1 MMSRFT
7 RTALFAAASSLAL
20 GSAAGA
26 QVFDQ
31 VGGGERRTVDVITV
45 TAQQREQ
52 SAQDVPISIGAYDS
66 EALAAAGVQDI
77 KDLISIAPGLMV
89 TSTQSETITTAR
101 IRGIGT
107 VGDNFGLESSV
118 GVYIDGVFRSRNGV
132 GFGDLGE
139 IERIEVLRG
148 PQGTLFGKN
157 TSAGVLNII
166 TAAPEFEYGGNVEYQ
181 WGDYGHQRLAAAVTG
196 PIIDDV
202 LAFRLFTADGRRN
215 GFTNLVVEQGGTIQF
230 ADSETRD
237 FTTYRGQLL
246 FTPSSTV
253 EARIIAD
260 YTDRSEVCCSAVSWD
275 YTAAAAGLVGAV
287 TPPQA
292 GGGVVFPADP
302 ESRVAFSNRLY
313 NQNVEDW
320 GVSGEV
326 DIDLPIGTLT
336 SVTAFRNWTNSRAQ
350 DIDYSAADI
359 AYRSADDNYTDLTR
373 FSQEL
378 RLAGQTDRLD
388 WLVGG
393 FFSHEELR
401 LGDAIQYGAD
411 WEPFLGLIF
420 AGSPFGVT
428 GTLNAFSGLAP
439 LAVAAGVPGAQ
450 GVLPP
455 VPPGT
460 GFPNGSGVN
469 QDVYDQTA
477 TSWALFT
484 HNTYQLTD
492 SLSVTAGLR
501 YTSENKDVF
510 ATFDTNAPGACAA
523 LETAFGFDPVTGAVT
538 AATFG
543 VQNGF
548 LPPTFDIGSVGT
560 AVATMCLPYARTGLD
575 ANGYDRQR
583 SDEELSGTLRL
594 TYDLSDDFMVYTG
607 YSRGFKAGG
616 FNLDRQLNGPIGPNG
631 YINPDSSFA
640 PEVIDAYELGF
651 KSQLFGNV
659 VQLNGNLFL
668 QQIEDFQLNT
678 FNGLAFVVE
687 SVDESESMGLEL
699 DAFWAT
705 PIPGLDLSAGYAF
718 VNTEYTEVN
727 TGDPLVDAIQGKD
740 YSLSPEHFLTG
751 QALYERPVLNS
762 LLFTAAIDG
771 RWVSEYNTGSD
782 LDPEKIQD
790 GFGLINARVGIGS
803 ETDAWSIEVWGRNLT
818 DETYAQ
824 VAFDAFAQG
833 RRAGAGTSNDARG
846 TASYMAFLGAPRT
859 WGVTL
864 RTEW

>member
-7 RTALFAAASSLAL
+7 RAALFAAASSLAL
-20 GSAAGA
+20 GSTAGA
-26 QVFDQ
+26 QVFEQ
-31 VGGGERRTVDVITV
+31 VGGGDRRTVDVITV
-45 TAQQREQ
+45 TAQQREE
-52 SAQDVPISIGAYDS
+52 SAQDVPISIGAYDT

-139 IERIEVLRG
+139 LERIEVLRG

-157 TSAGVLNII
+157 TSAGVLNIV
-166 TAAPEFEYGGNVEYQ
+166 TKGPEFEYGGNLEYQ
-181 WGDYGHQRLAAAVTG
+181 WGDYGHERLAGAITG

-202 LAFRLFTADGRRN
+202 LAFRLFAADGRRN
-215 GFTNLVVEQGGTIQF
+215 GFTDLIVEQGGTLQVE
-230 ADSETRD
+230 DSETRD

-246 FTPSSTV
+246 FTPSPTV
-253 EARIIAD
+253 EARLIAD
-260 YTDRSEVCCSAVSWD
+260 STTRSEVCCSAVSWD
-275 YTAAAAGLVGAV
+275 YTATGAALVGAV

-302 ESRVAFSNRLY
+302 DARVAYSNRLY
-313 NQNVEDW
+313 KQDVDDW

-326 DIDLPIGTLT
+326 DIELPVGTLT
-336 SVTAFRNWTNSRAQ
+336 SVTAFRNWTNRRSQ
-350 DIDYSAADI
+350 DIDYSAADL
-359 AYRSADDNYTDLTR
+359 AYRDFDNNFTDLTR

-378 RLAGQTDRLD
+378 RLAGSTENLD

-401 LGDAIQYGAD
+401 LGDAIRYGAD
-411 WEPFLGLIF
+411 WESYVGLIASGLSDPNFVSTNLNGLALGLL
-420 AGSPFGVT
+420 P
-428 GTLNAFSGLAP
+428 
-439 LAVAAGVPGAQ
+439 GVPG
-450 GVLPP
+450 LPGYTP
-455 VPPGT
+455 LAPGSF
-460 GFPNGSGVN
+460 FPNGSGVN

-477 TSWALFT
+477 ESWALFT
-484 HNTYQLTD
+484 HNTYQLTEA
-492 SLSVTAGLR
+492 LSVTAGLR
-501 YTSENKDVF
+501 YTNESKDVF
-510 ATFDTNAPGACAA
+510 ATFSTAPTPGCSILEAYANANPATQWDPAA
-523 LETAFGFDPVTGAVT
+523 AFAGTPLGPLA
-538 AATFG
+538 
-543 VQNGF
+543 
-548 LPPTFDIGSVGT
+548 PTL
-560 AVATMCLPYARTGLD
+560 CLPYARSGLD
-575 ANGYDRQR
+575 ANGYDRER

-594 TYDLSDDFMVYTG
+594 TYDLNDDVMLYTG

-616 FNLDRQLNGPIGPNG
+616 FNLDRQLNGPTDASG
-631 YINPDSSFA
+631 YTNPDSSFA
-640 PEVIDAYELGF
+640 PEVIDAYEAGF

-659 VQLNGNLFL
+659 VQLNGNIFL

-705 PIPGLDLSAGYAF
+705 PVPGLDISAGYAY

-727 TGDPLVDAIQGKD
+727 TGDPLVDAIEGKD

-751 QALYERPVLNS
+751 QALYERPVFENF
-762 LLFTAAIDG
+762 LFTAAIDG

-782 LDPEKIQD
+782 LDPEKVQD
-790 GFGLINARVGIGS
+790 AFALVNARLGFGAEDG
-803 ETDAWSIEVWGRNLT
+803 AWSVEVWGRNLT

-833 RRAGAGTSNDARG
+833 SRAGAGTSNDPRG

>member
-7 RTALFAAASSLAL
+7 RTALFAAASSLAI

-45 TAQQREQ
+45 TAQQREE

-157 TSAGVLNII
+157 TSAGVLNIV
-166 TAAPEFEYGGNVEYQ
+166 TAAPEFEAGGSLEYQ
-181 WGDYGHQRLAAAVTG
+181 RGDFGHERISASLTG
-196 PIIDDV
+196 PLIEDV
-202 LAFRLFTADGRRN
+202 LAFRLFAADASRD
-215 GFTNLVVEQGGTIQF
+215 GFTDLVVEEGGAVQL
-230 ADSETRD
+230 AESED
-237 FTTYRGQLL
+237 ENYETYRGQLL
-246 FTPSSTV
+246 FTPSSTF

-260 YTDRSEVCCSAVSWD
+260 YSARDEFCCSAVSWD

-287 TPPQA
+287 TPPAA
-292 GGGVVFPADP
+292 GGGVAFPANP
-302 ESRVAFSNRLY
+302 EDRIAYANRRY
-313 NQNVEDW
+313 DQNIEDW

-336 SVTAFRNWTNSRAQ
+336 SVTAFRNWTNSRSQ

-359 AYRSADDNYTDLTR
+359 AYRDSANNFTDLTR
-373 FSQEL
+373 FSQEI
-378 RLAGQTDRLD
+378 RLTGQTDNLD

-401 LGDAIQYGAD
+401 LGDAIRYGED
-411 WEPFLGLIF
+411 WESYLGLIASGGTDPNF
-420 AGSPFGVT
+420 IST
-428 GTLNAFSGLAP
+428 TLNGLALGFLGVPALPGYTP
-439 LAVAAGVPGAQ
+439 LAPGSF
-450 GVLPP
+450 
-455 VPPGT
+455 
-460 GFPNGSGVN
+460 FPAGSGVN

-492 SLSVTAGLR
+492 ALSVTAGLR
-501 YTSENKDVF
+501 YTNENKDVY
-510 ATFDTNAPGACAA
+510 ATFNTAPTPGCSILEAYANANPATAWNPAAAFAGSPLAA
-523 LETAFGFDPVTGAVT
+523 LA
-538 AATFG
+538 
-543 VQNGF
+543 
-548 LPPTFDIGSVGT
+548 PTL
-560 AVATMCLPYARTGLD
+560 CLPYARSGLD
-575 ANGYDRQR
+575 ANGYDRER

-594 TYDLSDDFMVYTG
+594 TYDVNDDVMVYAG

-616 FNLDRQLNGPIGPNG
+616 FNLDRQLNGPTDASG
-631 YINPDSSFA
+631 YTNPDSSFA
-640 PEVIDAYELGF
+640 PEIIDAYEAGF

-659 VQLNGNLFL
+659 VQLNGAVFY

-705 PIPGLDLSAGYAF
+705 PVPGLDLSAGYAY
-718 VNTEYTEVN
+718 VNTEYSSVN
-727 TGDPLVDAIQGKD
+727 TGDPLVDAIEGKD

-751 QALYERPVLNS
+751 QALYERPVFNN
-762 LLFTAAIDG
+762 LLFNAALDA
-771 RWVSEYNTGSD
+771 RYVSEYNTGSD
-782 LDPEKIQD
+782 LDPEKVQEA
-790 GFGLINARVGIGS
+790 FTLVNARIGLGR
-803 ETDAWSIEVWGRNLT
+803 EDGLWSVEVWGRNLT

-833 RRAGAGTSNDARG
+833 RRGGAGTSNDPRA

>member
-7 RTALFAAASSLAL
+7 RTALFAAASSLAI

-31 VGGGERRTVDVITV
+31 VGGGERRTIDVITV
-45 TAQQREQ
+45 TAQQREE

-157 TSAGVLNII
+157 TSAGVLNVI
-166 TAAPEFEYGGNVEYQ
+166 TVGPEFEYGGNLEFQ
-181 WGDYGHQRLAAAVTG
+181 FGDYGHQRIAGAITG

-202 LAFRLFTADGRRN
+202 LAFRLFAADGHRD
-215 GFTNLVVEQGGTIQF
+215 GFTDLIVEQGGTLQT

-237 FTTYRGQLL
+237 FTTVRGQLL
-246 FTPSSTV
+246 FTPTPSV
-253 EARIIAD
+253 EARIIVD
-260 YTDRSEVCCSAVSWD
+260 STTRSEVCCSAVSWD

-287 TPPQA
+287 TPPAA

-302 ESRVAFSNRLY
+302 DARVAYSNRLY
-313 NQNVEDW
+313 NQNVDDW

-336 SVTAFRNWTNSRAQ
+336 SVTAFRNWTNSRSQ

-359 AYRSADDNYTDLTR
+359 AFRDAENNYTDLTR
-373 FSQEL
+373 FSQEI
-378 RLAGQTDRLD
+378 RLTGQTDNLD

-401 LGDAIQYGAD
+401 LGDAIRYGAD
-411 WEPFLGLIF
+411 WETYLGLIASGGTNPNF
-420 AGSPFGVT
+420 VSS
-428 GTLNAFSGLAP
+428 TLNGLALGFLGVPALPGYTP
-439 LAVAAGVPGAQ
+439 LAPGSF
-450 GVLPP
+450 
-455 VPPGT
+455 
-460 GFPNGSGVN
+460 FPNGSGVN

-492 SLSVTAGLR
+492 ALSVTAGLR
-501 YTSENKDVF
+501 YTNENKDVF
-510 ATFDTNAPGACAA
+510 ATFDTSPTPGCSILEAYANANPATAWNPVAA
-523 LETAFGFDPVTGAVT
+523 FAGSPLAGLA
-538 AATFG
+538 
-543 VQNGF
+543 
-548 LPPTFDIGSVGT
+548 PTL
-560 AVATMCLPYARTGLD
+560 CLPYARSGLD
-575 ANGYDRQR
+575 ANGYDRER

-594 TYDLSDDFMVYTG
+594 TYDVNDDVMVYAG

-616 FNLDRQLNGPIGPNG
+616 FNLDRQLNGPTDASG
-631 YINPDSSFA
+631 YTNPDSSFA
-640 PEVIDAYELGF
+640 PEVIDAYEIGF

-659 VQLNGNLFL
+659 VQLNGNVFL

-705 PIPGLDLSAGYAF
+705 PIPGLDLSAGYAY
-718 VNTEYTEVN
+718 VNTEYSEVN
-727 TGDPLVDAIQGKD
+727 TGDPLVDAIEGKS

-751 QALYERPVLNS
+751 QALYERPVFDS

-782 LDPEKIQD
+782 LDPEKVQD
-790 GFGLINARVGIGS
+790 GFGLINARLGIGS
-803 ETDAWSIEVWGRNLT
+803 ETDSWSIEVWGRNLT

-833 RRAGAGTSNDARG
+833 RRGGAGTSNDPRA

>member
-1 MMSRFT
+1 MTSRFT

-45 TAQQREQ
+45 TAQQREE
-52 SAQDVPISIGAYDS
+52 SAQDVPISIGAYDT

-139 IERIEVLRG
+139 LERIEVLRG

-166 TAAPEFEYGGNVEYQ
+166 TASPEFEGGGNFEVQ
-181 WGDYGHQRLAAAVTG
+181 LGDYGWERFSGSVTG
-196 PIIDDV
+196 PLIEDV
-202 LAFRLFTADGRRN
+202 LAFRLFAADASRDGY
-215 GFTNLVVEQGGTIQF
+215 TNLVVEDQGNTQITE
-230 ADSETRD
+230 SETERYE
-237 FTTYRGQLL
+237 TYRGQLL
-246 FTPSSTV
+246 FTPSATV
-253 EARIIAD
+253 EARFIAD
-260 YTDRSEVCCSAVSWD
+260 YSVRDEFCCSAVSYD
-275 YTAAAAGLVGAV
+275 YTPTAAALVGAV
-287 TPPQA
+287 TLPSS
-292 GGGVVFPADP
+292 GGGITFPADP
-302 ESRVAFSNRLY
+302 ERRVAFANRKY
-313 NQNVEDW
+313 DQNVEDW

-326 DIDLPIGTLT
+326 DIELPVGTLT
-336 SVTAFRNWTNSRAQ
+336 SVTAFRNWTNSRGQ
-350 DIDYSAADI
+350 DIDYSAADL
-359 AYRSADDNYTDLTR
+359 AYRDSENNFTDLTR
-373 FSQEL
+373 FSQEI
-378 RLAGQTDRLD
+378 RLTGATDNLD
-388 WLVGG
+388 WLVGA

-401 LGDAIQYGAD
+401 LGDAIRYGED
-411 WEPFLGLIF
+411 WEAHLGNIISGITNPNAISDNLNALALGLI
-420 AGSPFGVT
+420 P
-428 GTLNAFSGLAP
+428 
-439 LAVAAGVPGAQ
+439 GVPG
-450 GVLPP
+450 LPGYTP
-455 VPPGT
+455 LAPGSF
-460 GFPNGSGVN
+460 FPEGSGVS

-492 SLSVTAGLR
+492 ALAITAGLR
-501 YTSENKDVF
+501 YTSEDKDVF
-510 ATFDTNAPGACAA
+510 ATFNTSPTPGCSILEAYANANPATAWNPAA
-523 LETAFGFDPVTGAVT
+523 AFAGTPLGPLA
-538 AATFG
+538 
-543 VQNGF
+543 
-548 LPPTFDIGSVGT
+548 PTL
-560 AVATMCLPYARTGLD
+560 CLPYARSGLD

-594 TYDLSDDFMVYTG
+594 TYDVNDDVMVYAG

-616 FNLDRQLNGPIGPNG
+616 FNLDRQLNGPVDASG
-631 YINPDSSFA
+631 YTNPDSSFA
-640 PEVIDAYELGF
+640 PEIIDSYEAGF

-659 VQLNGNLFL
+659 VQLNGNVFF
-668 QQIEDFQLNT
+668 QQVEDFQLNT

-705 PIPGLDLSAGYAF
+705 PVPGLDISAGYAY
-718 VNTEYTEVN
+718 VNTEYTTVN
-727 TGDPLVDAIQGKD
+727 TGDPLVDAIEGQD
-740 YSLSPEHFLTG
+740 FSLAPEHFITG
-751 QALYERPVLNS
+751 QALYERPVFDN
-762 LLFTAAIDG
+762 LLFNAAIDG

-782 LDPEKIQD
+782 LDPEKVQD
-790 GFGLINARVGIGS
+790 AFALVNARIGLGR
-803 ETDAWSIEVWGRNLT
+803 EDGLWSVEVWGRNLT

-833 RRAGAGTSNDARG
+833 SRGGAGTSIDPRG
-846 TASYMAFLGAPRT
+846 SASYMAFLGAPRT

>member
-7 RTALFAAASSLAL
+7 RTALFAAASSLAM

-31 VGGGERRTVDVITV
+31 VGGGERRTIDVITV
-45 TAQQREQ
+45 TAQQREE

-66 EALAAAGVQDI
+66 DALAAAGVQDI

-166 TAAPEFEYGGNVEYQ
+166 TAAPEFEYGGGLEARF
-181 WGDYGHQRLAAAVTG
+181 GDYNYARYSAHVTG

-202 LAFRLFTADGRRN
+202 LAFRLFAADAERD
-215 GFTNLVVEQGGTIQF
+215 GFNRLIIDDGASASVT
-230 ADSETRD
+230 DSETQN
-237 FTTYRGQLL
+237 FSTIRGQLL
-246 FTPSSTV
+246 FTPSPTV
-253 EARIIAD
+253 EGRIIAD
-260 YTDRSEVCCSAVSWD
+260 YSSRDEFCCSAVSYD

-287 TPPQA
+287 STPIVGA
-292 GGGVVFPADP
+292 GVTFPADP
-302 ESRVAFSNRLY
+302 DARVAYANRPYL
-313 NQNVEDW
+313 QSVEDW
-320 GVSGEV
+320 GVSAEFDV
-326 DIDLPIGTLT
+326 ELPVGTLT
-336 SVTAFRNWTNSRAQ
+336 SVTAFRNWTNNRSQ

-359 AYRSADDNYTDLTR
+359 AYRDADNNYTDLTR

-378 RLAGQTDRLD
+378 RLTGQTDNLD

-401 LGDAIQYGAD
+401 LGDAIRYGED
-411 WEPFLGLIF
+411 WEPFLGLI
-420 AGSPFGVT
+420 ASG
-428 GTLNAFSGLAP
+428 GTNPNFISTNLNGLALGLLP
-439 LAVAAGVPGAQ
+439 GVPG
-450 GVLPP
+450 LPGYTP
-455 VPPGT
+455 LAPGSF
-460 GFPNGSGVN
+460 FPAGSGVN

-492 SLSVTAGLR
+492 ALSVTAGLR
-501 YTSENKDVF
+501 YTNENKDVF
-510 ATFDTNAPGACAA
+510 ATFNTSPTPGCSILEAYANFNPATQWNPAAAFATSALGPLAPT
-523 LETAFGFDPVTGAVT
+523 L
-538 AATFG
+538 
-543 VQNGF
+543 
-548 LPPTFDIGSVGT
+548 
-560 AVATMCLPYARTGLD
+560 CLPYARSGLD

-594 TYDLSDDFMVYTG
+594 TYDVSDDIMIYTG

-616 FNLDRQLNGPIGPNG
+616 FNLDRQLNGPTDASG
-631 YINPDSSFA
+631 YTDPDTSFA
-640 PEVIDAYELGF
+640 PETIDSYEAGF

-659 VQLNGNLFL
+659 VQLNGNVFF
-668 QQIEDFQLNT
+668 QQVEDFQLNT

-705 PIPGLDLSAGYAF
+705 PVPGLDISGGYAY
-718 VNTEYTEVN
+718 VNTEYTTVN
-727 TGDPLVDAIQGKD
+727 TGDPLVDAIEGKD

-751 QALYERPVLNS
+751 QALYERPVFDRF
-762 LLFTAAIDG
+762 LFNAALDF
-771 RWVSEYNTGSD
+771 RYVSEYNTGSD
-782 LDPEKIQD
+782 LDPEKVQD
-790 GFGLINARVGIGS
+790 AFTLVNARLGFAREDGL
-803 ETDAWSIEVWGRNLT
+803 WSVELWGRNIT
-818 DETYAQ
+818 NETYAQ

-833 RRAGAGTSNDARG
+833 RRAGAGTSNDPRA
-846 TASYMAFLGAPRT
+846 TASYMAFLGAPAT

>member
-45 TAQQREQ
+45 TAQQREE

-139 IERIEVLRG
+139 LERIEVLRG

-157 TSAGVLNII
+157 TSAGVLNIV
-166 TAAPEFEYGGNVEYQ
+166 TAAPEFEFGGHAEARL
-181 WGDYGHQRLAAAVTG
+181 GDYGLRRYEVGMTG
-196 PIIDDV
+196 PLAEDV
-202 LAFRLFTADGRRN
+202 LAGRINYINGRRD
-215 GFTNLVVEQGGTIQF
+215 GFTSLIIEDNGAVSVG
-230 ADSETRD
+230 DSETQD
-237 FTTYRGQLL
+237 YETVRGQLL
-246 FTPSSTV
+246 WTPSASV
-253 EARIIAD
+253 EGRIIAD
-260 YTDRSEVCCSAVSWD
+260 YTTRDELCCSAVSYD
-275 YTAAAAGLVGAV
+275 YTATAAALVGAV
-287 TPPQA
+287 TPPIL

-302 ESRVAFSNRLY
+302 EARVAFANRPY
-313 NQNVEDW
+313 EQNVDDW
-320 GVSGEV
+320 GISGEF
-326 DIDLPIGTLT
+326 DIDLPVGTLT
-336 SVTAFRNWTNSRAQ
+336 SVTAFRNWTNSRSQ

-359 AYRSADDNYTDLTR
+359 AYRDADNNYTDLTR

-378 RLAGQTDRLD
+378 RLTGQTDNLD

-401 LGDAIQYGAD
+401 LGDAIRYGED
-411 WEPFLGLIF
+411 WEPFLGLIASGGTNPAF
-420 AGSPFGVT
+420 ISQ
-428 GTLNAFSGLAP
+428 TLNTLATGGIT
-439 LAVAAGVPGAQ
+439 GVPG
-450 GVLPP
+450 LPGYTP
-455 VPPGT
+455 LPAGSF
-460 GFPNGSGVN
+460 FPEGSGVS

-477 TSWALFT
+477 TSWAIFT

-492 SLSVTAGLR
+492 ALSITAGLR
-501 YTSENKDVF
+501 YTNENKDVY
-510 ATFDTNAPGACAA
+510 ATFDTASTPGCSI
-523 LETAFGFDPVTGAVT
+523 LETYANFNPATQWDPITAFGPTLGAL
-538 AATFG
+538 G
-543 VQNGF
+543 GF
-548 LPPTFDIGSVGT
+548 L
-560 AVATMCLPYARTGLD
+560 CLPYARSGLD
-575 ANGYDRQR
+575 ANGYDRER

-594 TYDLSDDFMVYTG
+594 TYDVSDDIMIYTG

-616 FNLDRQLNGPIGPNG
+616 FNLDRQLNGPRDATG
-631 YINPDSSFA
+631 YTNADSSFA
-640 PEVIDAYELGF
+640 PEIIDSYEAGF

-659 VQLNGNLFL
+659 VQLNGNVFF
-668 QQIEDFQLNT
+668 QQVEDFQLNT

-705 PIPGLDLSAGYAF
+705 PVPGLDLSAGYAY
-718 VNTEYTEVN
+718 VNTEYTTVN

-740 YSLSPEHFLTG
+740 YSLAPEHYLTG
-751 QALYERPVLNS
+751 QALYERPVLDRF
-762 LLFTAAIDG
+762 LFTAALDG

-782 LDPEKIQD
+782 LDPEKVQD
-790 GFGLINARVGIGS
+790 AFALINARVGFGR
-803 ETDAWSIEVWGRNLT
+803 EDGAWSVEVWGRNLT

-833 RRAGAGTSNDARG
+833 SRAAPGTSNAPRG